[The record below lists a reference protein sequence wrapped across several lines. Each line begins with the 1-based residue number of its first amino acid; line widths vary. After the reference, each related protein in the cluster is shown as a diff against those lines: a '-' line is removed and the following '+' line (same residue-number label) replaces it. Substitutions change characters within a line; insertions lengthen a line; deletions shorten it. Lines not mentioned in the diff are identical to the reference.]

1 MKEFYPLL
9 RLEELVIGQWLGCSL
24 LACQSI
30 YWLSP
35 CYYKKCLILARI
47 VEVEVKLELGMGQTI
62 KEVKACLTYCRILQ
76 DQATWQHL
84 LSMGKI
90 YQNVIYILYL

>member
-1 MKEFYPLL
+1 MKEFYPVL
-9 RLEELVIGQWLGCSL
+9 RLEELMIGYWLECSL

-30 YWLSP
+30 YSLCP

-47 VEVEVKLELGMGQTI
+47 VEVQVKLELGIGQTI
-62 KEVKACLTYCRILQ
+62 KEVKACLTYCRNLQ
-76 DQATWQHL
+76 DQATWYHL

-90 YQNVIYILYL
+90 YQNVIYILYF